1 MLDLAKFV
9 GIMSDETTDI
19 TNHEQAIIM
28 FRWVD
33 DEFNDF
39 EEFIGLHQLESTKSD
54 DIVFMIK
61 DVLKICD
68 ISITKRLR
76 CQSYDGAANM
86 VRFINTFCSLISRS
100 LHF

>member
-1 MLDLAKFV
+1 MLNLAKFV

-28 FRWVD
+28 FRWINANFDVHED
-33 DEFNDF
+33 
-39 EEFIGLHQLESTKSD
+39 FIGLHQLESTKSD

-68 ISITKRLR
+68 ISISKKLC

>member
-1 MLDLAKFV
+1 MLNLAKFV

-68 ISITKRLR
+68 ISITKKLR

-86 VRFINTFCSLISRS
+86 LRFIYLFCSLISRS